1 VHYYSHN
8 VADYRKDTA
17 HLSLLEHGIY
27 RQLLDSYYLDE
38 KPIETQQVIR
48 RLSIKTQEEELAL
61 KNVLDDFF
69 TLSECGKYHHHVRC
83 DSEIV
88 KYKDKAETSRTN
100 GSKGGRPKKPKKTQQ
115 VNLAN
120 PDETQTKGNHKP
132 RTINQELKTIDQYSL
147 DPVVLDHLF
156 SQFWGAGMVKTGKKK
171 TKPIFARILRSL
183 KNGTQADFTSKITR
197 DIRLRLSSNQLGFD
211 SMHPATYLNGE
222 RWNDEIIKRKSINQE
237 KIKPFE
243 NLTNKD
249 WANEI
254 IEGNAQ

>member
-27 RQLLDSYYLDE
+27 RQLLDTYYLDE

-88 KYKDKAETSRTN
+88 KYKGKAEISRVN
-100 GSKGGRPKKPKKTQQ
+100 GSKGGRPKKPSKTQQ

-120 PDETQTKGNHKP
+120 PEETQTKGNQEPLTINHKP
-132 RTINQELKTIDQYSL
+132 LKRGRFTPPSLDDVFNYMVEKSVHDPAGESDRFVNHYESNGWKVGRNPMKSWQAAVRNWIKNIEDFKKPEPPPPKTKTI
-147 DPVVLDHLF
+147 
-156 SQFWGAGMVKTGKKK
+156 
-171 TKPIFARILRSL
+171 
-183 KNGTQADFTSKITR
+183 
-197 DIRLRLSSNQLGFD
+197 
-211 SMHPATYLNGE
+211 
-222 RWNDEIIKRKSINQE
+222 
-237 KIKPFE
+237 E
-243 NLTNKD
+243 NLTNTD
-249 WANEI
+249 WA
-254 IEGNAQ
+254 EGLTR

>member
-1 VHYYSHN
+1 MHYYSHN

-88 KYKDKAETSRTN
+88 KYKGKAETSRTN

-120 PDETQTKGNHKP
+120 PEETQTKGNQEPLTINHKP
-132 RTINQELKTIDQYSL
+132 LKRERFAPPSLDDVFNYMVGQSVRDPAGESERFVNYYESNGWKVGRNGMKSWRAAVKNWMRNIDDFKKPDLPPPKTKTI
-147 DPVVLDHLF
+147 
-156 SQFWGAGMVKTGKKK
+156 
-171 TKPIFARILRSL
+171 
-183 KNGTQADFTSKITR
+183 
-197 DIRLRLSSNQLGFD
+197 
-211 SMHPATYLNGE
+211 
-222 RWNDEIIKRKSINQE
+222 
-237 KIKPFE
+237 E
-243 NLTNKD
+243 NLTNTD
-249 WANEI
+249 WASEI
-254 IEGNAQ
+254 IEGDTQ